1 MGFLKEVIFRFKF
14 FILIKILIICLIFPI
29 ISFFEPLLNK
39 YLFDY
44 GIMAGDFKKFVILL
58 SLITIFSFISLLL
71 EYIIQIYDGFLKN
84 KIREYV
90 IEAFV
95 EKFYELPYSEVIK
108 KDKGYY
114 ISRIYEEPTSA
125 IINSLDLFI
134 NILSYA
140 LNTIARFIAMLI
152 LSPIAA
158 ITALP
163 LIIISYFLSK
173 KFQPSI
179 HELTQKQLEYEAL
192 LRNQIG
198 NFISSYIF
206 VNTNKTHNV
215 VKNQLSEILK
225 NFLSTIYN
233 LIKKQS
239 NFSYV
244 SQSASVIVQIAFII
258 INAYLLFIK
267 RITFGD
273 FVGFLNAFYPF
284 YANIRVLFESI
295 PQLFSSISQLQRI
308 EAFKNQKFEP
318 KHIIFSDIIELKD
331 IEFSY
336 DGYKV
341 FQNFSLRIK
350 RGEKVLIFGANGTG
364 KTTLLYIISGFLEP
378 QKGTIRTIK
387 DISISTINL
396 IDMPIKE
403 YLNINVF
410 QKEKLLNMLNE
421 LNLDLNKK
429 PSELSTGQLKKL
441 SVALA
446 LSKPADVYLLDEPLE
461 SVDIEDKR
469 KLIEMILNETKQ
481 KTLLLTTH
489 DLIINEYINFFD
501 KIIELKKEEVKI

>member
-1 MGFLKEVIFRFKF
+1 MGFLKEIIFKFKF
-14 FILIKILIICLIFPI
+14 FILIKILIICLISPTFA
-29 ISFFEPLLNK
+29 FLQPLLNK

-44 GIMAGDFKKFVILL
+44 AIMTGDFKKFVFLI
-58 SLITIFSFISLLL
+58 SLIATLVFVIVLFD
-71 EYIIQIYDGFLKN
+71 YIIQIYDGFLKN
-84 KIREYV
+84 KIMEYV
-90 IEAFV
+90 IEVFV
-95 EKFYELPYSEVIK
+95 EKFYELPYSEIIK

-125 IINSLDLFI
+125 IIDSLNLFI
-134 NILSYA
+134 NILSYI
-140 LNTIARFIAMLI
+140 LNTIARFIVMLI
-152 LSPIAA
+152 LSPIAT

-163 LIIISYFLSK
+163 IIIISYFLSK

-198 NFISSYIF
+198 NFVSSYIF
-206 VNTNKTHNV
+206 VNTNKTYNV
-215 VKNQLSEILK
+215 IKNQLSTILK
-225 NFLSTIYN
+225 NFLNTIYN

-244 SQSASVIVQIAFII
+244 SQIVSAIVQIAFII

-267 RITFGD
+267 RITIGD

-284 YANIRVLFESI
+284 YENIRVLFESI
-295 PQLFSSISQLQRI
+295 PQVFSSISQLQRI

-318 KHIIFSDIIELKD
+318 KHIIFSDIIELKN

-336 DGYKV
+336 DSYKV
-341 FQNFSLRIK
+341 FQNFSLRIEK
-350 RGEKVLIFGANGTG
+350 GEKVLIFGANGTG

-403 YLNINVF
+403 YLNIKVF
-410 QKEKLLNMLNE
+410 QKEKLLNILNE

-469 KLIEMILNETKQ
+469 KLIEMVLSETKQ
-481 KTLLLTTH
+481 KTLILTTH
-489 DLIINEYINFFD
+489 DLTINEYINFFD